1 MLGRRG
7 LAEERVAVLREDAV
21 DEPRGVERR
30 ARRLGLAGRE
40 DDGRPQ
46 SAEHGDAGGAPRVE
60 GRARVQTPVRRVAA
74 AAPPLP
80 RVARALDDD
89 DEPHAEAEE
98 ERRAAVG
105 EEEVRVFVL
114 GLEQGRRRRLHEPER
129 QVHCECLAPQ
139 IALGLHLQSL
149 SRNDHVGRAQSCP
162 LAHHAAVV
170 EGPEAVDAHEF
181 HGATGL

>member
-1 MLGRRG
+1 MLGRRH

-46 SAEHGDAGGAPRVE
+46 GAEHGDAGAPPRVE

-105 EEEVRVFVL
+105 EEEVRVLVL

-129 QVHCECLAPQ
+129 QVHGKCLAPQ
-139 IALGLHLQSL
+139 VALGLHLQSL
-149 SRNDHVGRAQSCP
+149 VSK
-162 LAHHAAVV
+162 
-170 EGPEAVDAHEF
+170 
-181 HGATGL
+181 